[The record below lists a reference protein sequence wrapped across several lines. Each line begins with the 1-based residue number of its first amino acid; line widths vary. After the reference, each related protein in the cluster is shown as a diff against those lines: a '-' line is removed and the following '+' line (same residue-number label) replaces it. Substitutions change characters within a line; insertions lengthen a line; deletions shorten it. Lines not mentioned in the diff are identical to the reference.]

1 MASVVASTVSVM
13 PIVSW
18 MIKKYGFQSFSILR
32 SFENPAVGIAF
43 RLAFWGS
50 IVSMGADDD
59 DSDSALEEIIGDFS
73 FIFLPVLIG
82 MLGRDVYKGVEWW
95 GE

>member
-1 MASVVASTVSVM
+1 
-13 PIVSW
+13 
-18 MIKKYGFQSFSILR
+18 
-32 SFENPAVGIAF
+32 
-43 RLAFWGS
+43 
-50 IVSMGADDD
+50 MGADDD

-82 MLGRDVYKGVEWW
+82 MLGRDAYKGVEWW